1 MFMKTGDLTVIS
13 DDIDENKPLNTR
25 SALAQRAM
33 LSGSIVCSPR
43 REFTSRNG
51 RLKLPLRGRHYG
63 RLAGR
68 AQICDSSLS
77 STNIAEFHSALA
89 GVGEPATDN

>member
-33 LSGSIVCSPR
+33 LSGFVGNSAFAATRVYLAKR
-43 REFTSRNG
+43 RLEAASARA
-51 RLKLPLRGRHYG
+51 PLRP
-63 RLAGR
+63 AGR
-68 AQICDSSLS
+68 AQICGSSLS
-77 STNIAEFHSALA
+77 STNIAKFHYALRS
-89 GVGEPATDN
+89 

>member
-33 LSGSIVCSPR
+33 LSGFIVCSPR
-43 REFTSRNG
+43 PEFASRNG
-51 RLKLPLRGRHYG
+51 GLKLPLRGRHYG
-63 RLAGR
+63 QPAGR
-68 AQICDSSLS
+68 ARLFDSSLS
-77 STNIAEFHSALA
+77 STNSAEFHSAL
-89 GVGEPATDN
+89 GS